1 MTQVRKIIRK
11 MKDLHNV
18 SNVKVTLEEAGQRI
32 DNFLIRLCKGVPRS
46 HVYRILRSG
55 EVRVN
60 SRRVAATYRL
70 CADDVLRIPP
80 IRMAPPKERTAIPS
94 EFPIIFEDECVLVID
109 KPAGKAVHGGSGVSF
124 GLIESLRA
132 ARSGSPM
139 LELVHRLDRD
149 TSGLLIVAKK
159 RSALTDLHEQMRNGG
174 VFKRYLVLVLG
185 EWVGEQRTVSLP
197 LKKYLNG
204 TGERRVIVNRQ
215 EGVTAVTEFEL
226 VSKFA
231 GYTLLSARLRT
242 GRTHQ
247 IRVHLSHLG
256 FPIAGDDKYGIFDRN
271 RSLAK
276 QGLSRLFLHAA
287 ELKFVHPITRE
298 AVHFEC
304 PLPQELELFLE
315 DLQKC

>member
-1 MTQVRKIIRK
+1 

-18 SNVKVTLEEAGQRI
+18 SNVKVSDGEAGQRI

-80 IRMAPPKERTAIPS
+80 IRMSLPKVRSAAPS
-94 EFPIIFEDECVLVID
+94 EFPVVFEDDNLLVID
-109 KPAGKAVHGGSGVSF
+109 KPAGKAVHGGSGISF
-124 GLIESLRA
+124 GVIESLRA
-132 ARSGSPM
+132 ARTGVSM

-149 TSGLLIVAKK
+149 TSGLLIIAKS
-159 RSALTDLHEQMRNGG
+159 RATLTDLHAQMREAKI
-174 VFKRYLVLVLG
+174 FKRYLVLVLG
-185 EWVGEQRTVSLP
+185 EWHAGKKTVSMP
-197 LKKYLNG
+197 LRKFLSG
-204 TGERRVIVNRQ
+204 GGERRVVVDRQ
-215 EGVTAVTEFEL
+215 DGVTAITEFEPAM
-226 VSKFA
+226 KFK

-287 ELKFVHPITRE
+287 ELKFLHPASGENLR
-298 AVHFEC
+298 FEC
-304 PLPQELELFLE
+304 ALPI
-315 DLQKC
+315 DLQRFLDGLEK

>member
-1 MTQVRKIIRK
+1 

-18 SNVKVTLEEAGQRI
+18 SNVRVSDGEAGQRI

-70 CADDVLRIPP
+70 CAEDVLRIPP
-80 IRMAPPKERTAIPS
+80 IRMAAPRAQTAVPA
-94 EFPIIFEDECVLVID
+94 EFPVVFEDESLLVID

-124 GLIESLRA
+124 GVIESLRA
-132 ARSGSPM
+132 ARQRADT

-149 TSGLLIVAKK
+149 TSGLLMIAKN
-159 RSALTDLHEQMRNGG
+159 RRTLTRMHEQMRDGR

-185 EWVGEQRTVSLP
+185 EWIGEGRTVSLP

-204 TGERRVIVNRQ
+204 SGERRVVVNRE
-215 EGVTAVTEFEL
+215 EGVAAVTEFEP
-226 VSKFA
+226 VAKFK
-231 GYTLLSARLRT
+231 GYTLLSALLRT

-256 FPIAGDDKYGIFDRN
+256 FPIAGDDKYGIFGRN
-271 RSLAK
+271 RSLSK

-287 ELKFVHPITRE
+287 ELRFVHPVTGE
-298 AVHFEC
+298 SMQFSCE
-304 PLPQELELFLE
+304 LPGELQGFLKSL
-315 DLQKC
+315 DSC